1 MTREQFT
8 APIPHPNDPRW
19 GSADRP
25 QKAAVIW
32 HTLQHFCGTK
42 IGDGIWLDIGCGSGG
57 IAASLAPRVKQ
68 IIGID
73 PEPWDRWRHWINQN
87 HNLSFLQGSYDG
99 SPALVDPESID
110 VVICNQVYEHVPDP
124 EKLINFI
131 HAVLKPNGVCY
142 FAGPN
147 LLFPVEPHVFLPFVH
162 WLPRRFSVWIMKKS
176 GSKKILDAYSKDY
189 WTLQGWFKHFKF
201 KNALPYIFSM
211 NGIVQQNLLMRA
223 ALKLIPAYLINFLT
237 PLSPGFIFVLIKK

>member
-73 PEPWDRWRHWINQN
+73 PEPWDRWRCWMNQ
-87 HNLSFLQGSYDG
+87 HPNLSFLQGSYDR

-110 VVICNQVYEHVPDP
+110 VVVCNQVYEHVPDP
-124 EKLINFI
+124 EELIYFVYSI
-131 HAVLKPNGVCY
+131 LKPGGACY

-147 LLFPVEPHVFLPFVH
+147 LLFPIEPHVFWPFVH
-162 WLPRRFSVWIMKKS
+162 WLPRDLATRIMHFF
-176 GSKKILDAYSKDY
+176 GSKAILDAHSVNY
-189 WTLQGWFKHFKF
+189 WEILRLLNNFKIE
-201 KNALPYIFSM
+201 NAIPYILKNPCLFKKSYSSLFYW
-211 NGIVQQNLLMRA
+211 VPARALNLL
-223 ALKLIPAYLINFLT
+223 T
-237 PLSPGFIFVLIKK
+237 PFSPGFVFVVHK